1 MNPDIRI
8 IVSNIR
14 YEIDKTNIAKL
25 GNNVKYLLDWMYSN
39 YTIIIDKGECHDDYV
54 KYIFRNLLSVKNK
67 P

>member
-25 GNNVKYLLDWMYSN
+25 GNNVKYLLDDIYAN
-39 YTIIIDKGECHDDYV
+39 YTIIIDKGDV
-54 KYIFRNLLSVKNK
+54 MVIM
-67 P
+67 